1 MYLSCNMATLQ
12 EEKRSTRFLF
22 SKKAHISYIFTDPK
36 QKLMQCGASARFLHI
51 LTSRS
56 VYAYLVS
63 ATWSSSSVALD
74 LHKFSPN
81 FRISAGIPHYSE
93 SSLFYS
99 LPLSL
104 SLSLSILAIA
114 SSMPSF
120 YLLSAFLTNQLLFPH
135 FRSFRLLNLMNS

>member
-22 SKKAHISYIFTDPK
+22 SKKAHISYICTDPK
-36 QKLMQCGASARFLHI
+36 QKLMQYGASARFLHI

-99 LPLSL
+99 LPPISL
-104 SLSLSILAIA
+104 SFSLYLSNCLFYAKFLS
-114 SSMPSF
+114 SVC
-120 YLLSAFLTNQLLFPH
+120 LFDKPT
-135 FRSFRLLNLMNS
+135 SIPTL